1 MALTKVTYSMIDG
14 AVVNALDYGVV
25 AGATDSSAAL
35 QAALDT
41 GLAVYLPA
49 GTYTIKNATL
59 SVQGPFFGDG
69 QYETIIKLDATS
81 TIGRRMVEMQNN
93 SSLRSMQI
101 DVNGVASCV
110 PVKFADNATN
120 LLVDDCFLKQAS
132 GASVNAGSCL
142 EGTDNED
149 FKVTNS
155 YLENALNLDPSKS
168 TYHTI
173 YLVNPVRGE
182 IAGNFIRGFQ
192 RLGNTSAILCINS
205 SRMNVHHN
213 YTIGGYILL
222 EDGEYGKIDDNII
235 INPTGDT
242 GYNATNPNF
251 FRNGSLCGNLVN
263 NSVDNGLSSSYCVNI
278 NIANN
283 VSRNNNTSGLALGT
297 NAYNCTVVGNSF
309 LNNGNEAFFATSAY
323 SRAGINLYA
332 DALGSNLIVGNNIY
346 DDQGT
351 ATQQY
356 GISIQ
361 TNYPICQ
368 LVGLNS
374 LGNAVIDQL
383 YTFHPTAD
391 LVTQNIGVS
400 QFVAFTPTVSSAS
413 GTITSASASGTYSR
427 VGQNVT
433 IDVTVDI
440 TNAGTG
446 SGALQITTPSGFGNA
461 GNNPVY
467 GSGVITSSNVSV
479 IPSIASGSGTVSV
492 LKYDGTTVIST
503 GNQIRFSVSFNTADP
518 VA

>member
-1 MALTKVTYSMIDG
+1 MSLTKVTYAMIDG

-25 AGATDSSAAL
+25 AGTQDCSAAL
-35 QAALDT
+35 QDALDT
-41 GLAVYLPA
+41 GMAVYLPA

-69 QYETIIKLDATS
+69 QYETIIKLDAAS
-81 TIGRRMVEMQNN
+81 TIGRRMIEMQSN

-120 LLVDDCFLKQAS
+120 LLIDDCFLKQAN
-132 GASVNAGSCL
+132 GASVNCGSCL

-173 YLVNPVRGE
+173 YLVNPIRGDISE
-182 IAGNFIRGFQ
+182 NFIRGFQ
-192 RLGNTSAILCINS
+192 RLGNTSAIYCANGSRINI
-205 SRMNVHHN
+205 HHN
-213 YTIGGYILL
+213 FTIGGYILM

-235 INPTGDT
+235 VNPTGDT

-263 NSVDNGLSSSYCVNI
+263 NSTDNGLSSSYCVNI

-297 NAYNCTVVGNSF
+297 NAYKCTVTGNSF
-309 LNNGNEAFFATSAY
+309 LNNGNEVFFSTSSY
-323 SRAGINLYA
+323 SRAGINVYA

-361 TNYPICQ
+361 TDYPQCQ

-374 LGNAVIDQL
+374 LGAAGTQKL
-383 YTFHPTAD
+383 YTYHPTAD
-391 LVTQNIGVS
+391 LVTENIGVS
-400 QFVAFTPTVSSAS
+400 QFVSFTPTVTSAS
-413 GTITSASASGTYSR
+413 GTITSATASGVYSR
-427 VGQNVT
+427 VGQRVT
-433 IDVTVDI
+433 IDVTVTIVD
-440 TNAGTG
+440 AGTG
-446 SGALQITTPSGFGNA
+446 SGALQVTTPSGYGNA
-461 GNNPVY
+461 GSKSVY
-467 GSGVITSSNVSV
+467 GSGVIASSNVSV
-479 IPSIASGSGTVSV
+479 IPAIGAGQSGVTIV
-492 LKYDGTTVIST
+492 KYDGTTVIST
-503 GNQIRFSVSFNTADP
+503 GNVINFSIGFDTANP
-518 VA
+518 VT